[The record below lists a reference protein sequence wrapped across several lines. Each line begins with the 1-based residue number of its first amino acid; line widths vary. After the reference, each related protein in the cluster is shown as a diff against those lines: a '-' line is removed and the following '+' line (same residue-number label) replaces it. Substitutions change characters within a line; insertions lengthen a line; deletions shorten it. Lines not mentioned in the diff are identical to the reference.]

1 MKIEKEVHLLFKNI
15 ADSIGKTSIKG
26 LNNNLTDYLSK
37 NGNISNEANIVLK
50 EVCDDFN
57 ISIKTLMSK
66 NARAT
71 IQDAKQ
77 TAYCILH
84 NGLNLSIGYISSS
97 IFMNNKSSVW
107 IGTQRYKKANLKIAS
122 EKEFVEKVDKLKCSV
137 LQKIKNQ

>member
-15 ADSIGKTSIKG
+15 ADSIDKTSIKG

-84 NGLNLSIGYISSS
+84 NGLRYTISVAT
-97 IFMNNKSSVW
+97 K
-107 IGTQRYKKANLKIAS
+107 TTRR
-122 EKEFVEKVDKLKCSV
+122 
-137 LQKIKNQ
+137 KNF

>member
-15 ADSIGKTSIKG
+15 ADSIDKTSIKG
-26 LNNNLTDYLSK
+26 LNNNLTDYLAK
-37 NGNISNEANIVLK
+37 NGNVSNEANIVLK